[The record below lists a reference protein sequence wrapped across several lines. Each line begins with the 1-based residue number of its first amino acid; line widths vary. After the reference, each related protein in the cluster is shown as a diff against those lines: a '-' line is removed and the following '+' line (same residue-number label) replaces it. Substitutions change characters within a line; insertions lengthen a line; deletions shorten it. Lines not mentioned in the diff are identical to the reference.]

1 MNQGLLMVGSN
12 SLITLL
18 SWIPLISLYKCD
30 YNNQILLLKGTN
42 KNPFKLD
49 MNFIHWLVGFTDG
62 EGNFSMTLRWN
73 KNNTSNLISTVQL
86 TFHIMLHIDDCPC
99 YY

>member
-49 MNFIHWLVGFTDG
+49 MNFIQWLVGFTDG
-62 EGNFSMTLRWN
+62 KGNFSMTLRWN

-86 TFHIMLHIDDCPC
+86 TFQIMLHIDDCPC